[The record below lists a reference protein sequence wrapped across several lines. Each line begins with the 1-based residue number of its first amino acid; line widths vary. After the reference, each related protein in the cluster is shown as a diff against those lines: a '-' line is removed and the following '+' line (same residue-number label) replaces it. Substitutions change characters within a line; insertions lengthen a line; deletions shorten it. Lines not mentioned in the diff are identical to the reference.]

1 PPSDGSERRQVIK
14 SKIMAIGKMAR
25 VFSILREESERVME
39 LKSVTGDGKLPY
51 GTLALGAEG
60 IKKAITSFEEAR
72 RSDLENERLPPT
84 RKEVDDVE
92 RSKAIKEAIQEVDDD
107 QVLQE
112 VAEVF
117 IKDDERRKSLK
128 ETVNVNL

>member
-60 IKKAITSFEEAR
+60 IKRAITSFEEAR

-107 QVLQE
+107 QALQE

-128 ETVNVNL
+128 EAVNVNL

>member
-1 PPSDGSERRQVIK
+1 
-14 SKIMAIGKMAR
+14 
-25 VFSILREESERVME
+25 EESERVME
-39 LKSVTGDGKLPY
+39 LKNVTGTGKLPY

-84 RKEVDDVE
+84 RRESTEVD
-92 RSKAIKEAIQEVDDD
+92 RSKAIQEAIQEVDDD
-107 QVLQE
+107 QELQE

-117 IKDDERRKSLK
+117 IKDEERRKSLK
-128 ETVNVNL
+128 EGVNLNL